1 MADMQEIEKKLW
13 EAADKMRNNM
23 DPAEYKHVVLGL
35 IFLKYI
41 SDRFEAQYQMIKNDN
56 GDVEDKDEYTAEGVF
71 FVPEKARWEN
81 IKKAS
86 PLPSIGEIIDGAML
100 SIEKENSQL
109 QGVLEKRY
117 SREELDKTKLGE
129 LINIITDIETYTKT
143 KTEELDL
150 IGRIYEYFLGRFA
163 SSEGKGGGEFY
174 TPSSIVKT
182 LVEMIEPYKGRV
194 YDPCCGSGG
203 MFVQSE
209 EFVKNHQGRIEDIS
223 IYGQESN
230 STTWKLAKMNLA
242 IRGIE
247 GNLGQSYAD
256 TFLNDQH
263 KRLDAD
269 FVLANPP
276 FNISDWGQENIK
288 DDDRWLYG
296 VPPKGN
302 ANYGWLQHILSKLS
316 HNGVAGV
323 VLANGSLSTS
333 TNEELIIR
341 KGMLEADKIDA
352 IVALPEKL
360 FYTTGIPVSLW
371 ILNNNKSTNS
381 NYRSRKNEVLFIDA
395 RNLGQMI
402 DRKTR
407 ELTQEDVS
415 KIASVY
421 HEWRT
426 KDGDYIDIA
435 GFVKSETLEEIEKN
449 NYVLTP
455 GRYVGIEEVED
466 DGISFE
472 EKMTELTKTLSGQF
486 KKSRELEEEIKK
498 QLASIGFEMEVE

>member
-1 MADMQEIEKKLW
+1 M
-13 EAADKMRNNM
+13 
-23 DPAEYKHVVLGL
+23 Y
-35 IFLKYI
+35 
-41 SDRFEAQYQMIKNDN
+41 DR
-56 GDVEDKDEYTAEGVF
+56 
-71 FVPEKARWEN
+71 
-81 IKKAS
+81 
-86 PLPSIGEIIDGAML
+86 
-100 SIEKENSQL
+100 
-109 QGVLEKRY
+109 
-117 SREELDKTKLGE
+117 
-129 LINIITDIETYTKT
+129 
-143 KTEELDL
+143 
-150 IGRIYEYFLGRFA
+150 
-163 SSEGKGGGEFY
+163 
-174 TPSSIVKT
+174 
-182 LVEMIEPYKGRV
+182 
-194 YDPCCGSGG
+194 CCGSGG
-203 MFVQSE
+203 VFVQSE
-209 EFVKNHQGRIEDIS
+209 EFVKNHQGRIGGIS

-415 KIASVY
+415 KIANVY

-498 QLASIGFEMEVE
+498 QLASIGFEVL

>member
-1 MADMQEIEKKLW
+1 
-13 EAADKMRNNM
+13 
-23 DPAEYKHVVLGL
+23 
-35 IFLKYI
+35 
-41 SDRFEAQYQMIKNDN
+41 
-56 GDVEDKDEYTAEGVF
+56 
-71 FVPEKARWEN
+71 
-81 IKKAS
+81 
-86 PLPSIGEIIDGAML
+86 
-100 SIEKENSQL
+100 
-109 QGVLEKRY
+109 
-117 SREELDKTKLGE
+117 
-129 LINIITDIETYTKT
+129 
-143 KTEELDL
+143 
-150 IGRIYEYFLGRFA
+150 
-163 SSEGKGGGEFY
+163 
-174 TPSSIVKT
+174 
-182 LVEMIEPYKGRV
+182 
-194 YDPCCGSGG
+194 

-256 TFLNDQH
+256 TFFNDQH

-333 TNEELIIR
+333 TNEELTIR

-421 HEWRT
+421 HEWRR
-426 KDGDYIDIA
+426 KDGDYSDIA

-455 GRYVGIEEVED
+455 GRYVGIEEAED

-472 EKMTELTKTLSGQF
+472 EKMTELTKILSEQF

-498 QLASIGFEMEVE
+498 QLASIEFEMEVE

>member
-1 MADMQEIEKKLW
+1 
-13 EAADKMRNNM
+13 
-23 DPAEYKHVVLGL
+23 
-35 IFLKYI
+35 
-41 SDRFEAQYQMIKNDN
+41 
-56 GDVEDKDEYTAEGVF
+56 
-71 FVPEKARWEN
+71 
-81 IKKAS
+81 
-86 PLPSIGEIIDGAML
+86 
-100 SIEKENSQL
+100 
-109 QGVLEKRY
+109 
-117 SREELDKTKLGE
+117 
-129 LINIITDIETYTKT
+129 
-143 KTEELDL
+143 
-150 IGRIYEYFLGRFA
+150 
-163 SSEGKGGGEFY
+163 
-174 TPSSIVKT
+174 
-182 LVEMIEPYKGRV
+182 
-194 YDPCCGSGG
+194 

-421 HEWRT
+421 HEWRR
-426 KDGDYIDIA
+426 KDGDYSDIA

-466 DGISFE
+466 EGISFE

-498 QLASIGFEMEVE
+498 QLASIGFEMEAE

>member
-1 MADMQEIEKKLW
+1 
-13 EAADKMRNNM
+13 
-23 DPAEYKHVVLGL
+23 
-35 IFLKYI
+35 
-41 SDRFEAQYQMIKNDN
+41 
-56 GDVEDKDEYTAEGVF
+56 
-71 FVPEKARWEN
+71 
-81 IKKAS
+81 
-86 PLPSIGEIIDGAML
+86 
-100 SIEKENSQL
+100 
-109 QGVLEKRY
+109 
-117 SREELDKTKLGE
+117 
-129 LINIITDIETYTKT
+129 
-143 KTEELDL
+143 
-150 IGRIYEYFLGRFA
+150 
-163 SSEGKGGGEFY
+163 
-174 TPSSIVKT
+174 
-182 LVEMIEPYKGRV
+182 
-194 YDPCCGSGG
+194 

-333 TNEELIIR
+333 TNEELTIR

-421 HEWRT
+421 HEWRR
-426 KDGDYIDIA
+426 KDGDYSDIA

-498 QLASIGFEMEVE
+498 QLASIGFEMEAE

>member
-1 MADMQEIEKKLW
+1 
-13 EAADKMRNNM
+13 
-23 DPAEYKHVVLGL
+23 
-35 IFLKYI
+35 
-41 SDRFEAQYQMIKNDN
+41 
-56 GDVEDKDEYTAEGVF
+56 
-71 FVPEKARWEN
+71 
-81 IKKAS
+81 
-86 PLPSIGEIIDGAML
+86 
-100 SIEKENSQL
+100 
-109 QGVLEKRY
+109 
-117 SREELDKTKLGE
+117 
-129 LINIITDIETYTKT
+129 
-143 KTEELDL
+143 
-150 IGRIYEYFLGRFA
+150 
-163 SSEGKGGGEFY
+163 
-174 TPSSIVKT
+174 
-182 LVEMIEPYKGRV
+182 
-194 YDPCCGSGG
+194 

-333 TNEELIIR
+333 TNEELTIR

-407 ELTQEDVS
+407 ELTREDVS

-498 QLASIGFEMEVE
+498 QLASIGFEMEAE

>member
-1 MADMQEIEKKLW
+1 
-13 EAADKMRNNM
+13 
-23 DPAEYKHVVLGL
+23 
-35 IFLKYI
+35 
-41 SDRFEAQYQMIKNDN
+41 
-56 GDVEDKDEYTAEGVF
+56 
-71 FVPEKARWEN
+71 
-81 IKKAS
+81 
-86 PLPSIGEIIDGAML
+86 
-100 SIEKENSQL
+100 
-109 QGVLEKRY
+109 
-117 SREELDKTKLGE
+117 
-129 LINIITDIETYTKT
+129 
-143 KTEELDL
+143 
-150 IGRIYEYFLGRFA
+150 
-163 SSEGKGGGEFY
+163 
-174 TPSSIVKT
+174 
-182 LVEMIEPYKGRV
+182 
-194 YDPCCGSGG
+194 

-256 TFLNDQH
+256 TFFNDQH

-421 HEWRT
+421 HEWRR
-426 KDGDYIDIA
+426 KDGDYSDIA

-455 GRYVGIEEVED
+455 GRYVGIEEAED

-498 QLASIGFEMEVE
+498 QLASIGFEVGVE

>member
-1 MADMQEIEKKLW
+1 
-13 EAADKMRNNM
+13 
-23 DPAEYKHVVLGL
+23 
-35 IFLKYI
+35 
-41 SDRFEAQYQMIKNDN
+41 
-56 GDVEDKDEYTAEGVF
+56 
-71 FVPEKARWEN
+71 
-81 IKKAS
+81 
-86 PLPSIGEIIDGAML
+86 
-100 SIEKENSQL
+100 
-109 QGVLEKRY
+109 
-117 SREELDKTKLGE
+117 
-129 LINIITDIETYTKT
+129 
-143 KTEELDL
+143 
-150 IGRIYEYFLGRFA
+150 
-163 SSEGKGGGEFY
+163 
-174 TPSSIVKT
+174 
-182 LVEMIEPYKGRV
+182 
-194 YDPCCGSGG
+194 

-498 QLASIGFEMEVE
+498 QLASIGFEVGVE

>member
-1 MADMQEIEKKLW
+1 
-13 EAADKMRNNM
+13 
-23 DPAEYKHVVLGL
+23 
-35 IFLKYI
+35 
-41 SDRFEAQYQMIKNDN
+41 
-56 GDVEDKDEYTAEGVF
+56 
-71 FVPEKARWEN
+71 
-81 IKKAS
+81 
-86 PLPSIGEIIDGAML
+86 
-100 SIEKENSQL
+100 
-109 QGVLEKRY
+109 
-117 SREELDKTKLGE
+117 
-129 LINIITDIETYTKT
+129 
-143 KTEELDL
+143 
-150 IGRIYEYFLGRFA
+150 
-163 SSEGKGGGEFY
+163 
-174 TPSSIVKT
+174 
-182 LVEMIEPYKGRV
+182 
-194 YDPCCGSGG
+194 

-407 ELTQEDVS
+407 ELTREDVS

-455 GRYVGIEEVED
+455 GRYVGIEEAED

-486 KKSRELEEEIKK
+486 KKSRELEEKIKK
-498 QLASIGFEMEVE
+498 QLASIGFEVGVE

>member
-1 MADMQEIEKKLW
+1 
-13 EAADKMRNNM
+13 
-23 DPAEYKHVVLGL
+23 
-35 IFLKYI
+35 
-41 SDRFEAQYQMIKNDN
+41 
-56 GDVEDKDEYTAEGVF
+56 
-71 FVPEKARWEN
+71 
-81 IKKAS
+81 
-86 PLPSIGEIIDGAML
+86 
-100 SIEKENSQL
+100 
-109 QGVLEKRY
+109 
-117 SREELDKTKLGE
+117 
-129 LINIITDIETYTKT
+129 
-143 KTEELDL
+143 
-150 IGRIYEYFLGRFA
+150 
-163 SSEGKGGGEFY
+163 
-174 TPSSIVKT
+174 
-182 LVEMIEPYKGRV
+182 
-194 YDPCCGSGG
+194 

-498 QLASIGFEMEVE
+498 QLASIGFEMEAE

>member
-1 MADMQEIEKKLW
+1 
-13 EAADKMRNNM
+13 
-23 DPAEYKHVVLGL
+23 
-35 IFLKYI
+35 
-41 SDRFEAQYQMIKNDN
+41 
-56 GDVEDKDEYTAEGVF
+56 
-71 FVPEKARWEN
+71 
-81 IKKAS
+81 
-86 PLPSIGEIIDGAML
+86 
-100 SIEKENSQL
+100 
-109 QGVLEKRY
+109 
-117 SREELDKTKLGE
+117 
-129 LINIITDIETYTKT
+129 
-143 KTEELDL
+143 
-150 IGRIYEYFLGRFA
+150 
-163 SSEGKGGGEFY
+163 
-174 TPSSIVKT
+174 
-182 LVEMIEPYKGRV
+182 
-194 YDPCCGSGG
+194 

-333 TNEELIIR
+333 TNEELTIR

-421 HEWRT
+421 HEWRR
-426 KDGDYIDIA
+426 KDGDYSDIA

-466 DGISFE
+466 EGISFE

-498 QLASIGFEMEVE
+498 QLASIGFEVGVE

>member
-1 MADMQEIEKKLW
+1 
-13 EAADKMRNNM
+13 
-23 DPAEYKHVVLGL
+23 
-35 IFLKYI
+35 
-41 SDRFEAQYQMIKNDN
+41 
-56 GDVEDKDEYTAEGVF
+56 
-71 FVPEKARWEN
+71 
-81 IKKAS
+81 
-86 PLPSIGEIIDGAML
+86 
-100 SIEKENSQL
+100 
-109 QGVLEKRY
+109 
-117 SREELDKTKLGE
+117 
-129 LINIITDIETYTKT
+129 
-143 KTEELDL
+143 
-150 IGRIYEYFLGRFA
+150 
-163 SSEGKGGGEFY
+163 
-174 TPSSIVKT
+174 
-182 LVEMIEPYKGRV
+182 
-194 YDPCCGSGG
+194 

-421 HEWRT
+421 HEWRR
-426 KDGDYIDIA
+426 KDGDYSDIA

-466 DGISFE
+466 EGISFE
-472 EKMTELTKTLSGQF
+472 EKMTELTKILSEQF

-498 QLASIGFEMEVE
+498 QLASIGFEMEAE

>member
-1 MADMQEIEKKLW
+1 
-13 EAADKMRNNM
+13 
-23 DPAEYKHVVLGL
+23 
-35 IFLKYI
+35 
-41 SDRFEAQYQMIKNDN
+41 
-56 GDVEDKDEYTAEGVF
+56 
-71 FVPEKARWEN
+71 
-81 IKKAS
+81 
-86 PLPSIGEIIDGAML
+86 
-100 SIEKENSQL
+100 
-109 QGVLEKRY
+109 
-117 SREELDKTKLGE
+117 
-129 LINIITDIETYTKT
+129 
-143 KTEELDL
+143 
-150 IGRIYEYFLGRFA
+150 
-163 SSEGKGGGEFY
+163 
-174 TPSSIVKT
+174 
-182 LVEMIEPYKGRV
+182 
-194 YDPCCGSGG
+194 

-407 ELTQEDVS
+407 ELTREDVS

-466 DGISFE
+466 EGISFE

-498 QLASIGFEMEVE
+498 QLASIGFEMEAE

>member
-1 MADMQEIEKKLW
+1 
-13 EAADKMRNNM
+13 
-23 DPAEYKHVVLGL
+23 
-35 IFLKYI
+35 
-41 SDRFEAQYQMIKNDN
+41 
-56 GDVEDKDEYTAEGVF
+56 
-71 FVPEKARWEN
+71 
-81 IKKAS
+81 
-86 PLPSIGEIIDGAML
+86 
-100 SIEKENSQL
+100 
-109 QGVLEKRY
+109 
-117 SREELDKTKLGE
+117 
-129 LINIITDIETYTKT
+129 
-143 KTEELDL
+143 
-150 IGRIYEYFLGRFA
+150 
-163 SSEGKGGGEFY
+163 
-174 TPSSIVKT
+174 
-182 LVEMIEPYKGRV
+182 
-194 YDPCCGSGG
+194 

-421 HEWRT
+421 HEWRR
-426 KDGDYIDIA
+426 KDGDYSDIA

>member
-1 MADMQEIEKKLW
+1 
-13 EAADKMRNNM
+13 
-23 DPAEYKHVVLGL
+23 
-35 IFLKYI
+35 
-41 SDRFEAQYQMIKNDN
+41 
-56 GDVEDKDEYTAEGVF
+56 
-71 FVPEKARWEN
+71 
-81 IKKAS
+81 
-86 PLPSIGEIIDGAML
+86 
-100 SIEKENSQL
+100 
-109 QGVLEKRY
+109 
-117 SREELDKTKLGE
+117 
-129 LINIITDIETYTKT
+129 
-143 KTEELDL
+143 
-150 IGRIYEYFLGRFA
+150 
-163 SSEGKGGGEFY
+163 
-174 TPSSIVKT
+174 
-182 LVEMIEPYKGRV
+182 
-194 YDPCCGSGG
+194 

-415 KIASVY
+415 KIANVY

-498 QLASIGFEMEVE
+498 QLASIGFEVGVE

>member
-1 MADMQEIEKKLW
+1 
-13 EAADKMRNNM
+13 
-23 DPAEYKHVVLGL
+23 
-35 IFLKYI
+35 
-41 SDRFEAQYQMIKNDN
+41 
-56 GDVEDKDEYTAEGVF
+56 
-71 FVPEKARWEN
+71 
-81 IKKAS
+81 
-86 PLPSIGEIIDGAML
+86 
-100 SIEKENSQL
+100 
-109 QGVLEKRY
+109 
-117 SREELDKTKLGE
+117 
-129 LINIITDIETYTKT
+129 
-143 KTEELDL
+143 
-150 IGRIYEYFLGRFA
+150 
-163 SSEGKGGGEFY
+163 
-174 TPSSIVKT
+174 
-182 LVEMIEPYKGRV
+182 
-194 YDPCCGSGG
+194 

-333 TNEELIIR
+333 TNEELTIR

-421 HEWRT
+421 HEWRR
-426 KDGDYIDIA
+426 KDGDYSDIA

-466 DGISFE
+466 EGISFE

-498 QLASIGFEMEVE
+498 QLASIGFEMEAE

>member
-1 MADMQEIEKKLW
+1 
-13 EAADKMRNNM
+13 
-23 DPAEYKHVVLGL
+23 
-35 IFLKYI
+35 
-41 SDRFEAQYQMIKNDN
+41 
-56 GDVEDKDEYTAEGVF
+56 
-71 FVPEKARWEN
+71 
-81 IKKAS
+81 
-86 PLPSIGEIIDGAML
+86 
-100 SIEKENSQL
+100 
-109 QGVLEKRY
+109 
-117 SREELDKTKLGE
+117 
-129 LINIITDIETYTKT
+129 
-143 KTEELDL
+143 
-150 IGRIYEYFLGRFA
+150 
-163 SSEGKGGGEFY
+163 
-174 TPSSIVKT
+174 
-182 LVEMIEPYKGRV
+182 
-194 YDPCCGSGG
+194 

-333 TNEELIIR
+333 TNEELTIR

-381 NYRSRKNEVLFIDA
+381 NYRSRKNEVLFIDG

-421 HEWRT
+421 HEWRR
-426 KDGDYIDIA
+426 KDGDYSDIA

-466 DGISFE
+466 EGISFE

-498 QLASIGFEMEVE
+498 QLASIGFEVGVE

>member
-1 MADMQEIEKKLW
+1 
-13 EAADKMRNNM
+13 
-23 DPAEYKHVVLGL
+23 
-35 IFLKYI
+35 
-41 SDRFEAQYQMIKNDN
+41 
-56 GDVEDKDEYTAEGVF
+56 
-71 FVPEKARWEN
+71 
-81 IKKAS
+81 
-86 PLPSIGEIIDGAML
+86 
-100 SIEKENSQL
+100 
-109 QGVLEKRY
+109 
-117 SREELDKTKLGE
+117 
-129 LINIITDIETYTKT
+129 
-143 KTEELDL
+143 
-150 IGRIYEYFLGRFA
+150 
-163 SSEGKGGGEFY
+163 
-174 TPSSIVKT
+174 
-182 LVEMIEPYKGRV
+182 
-194 YDPCCGSGG
+194 

-256 TFLNDQH
+256 TFFNDQH

-421 HEWRT
+421 HEWRR
-426 KDGDYIDIA
+426 KDGDYSDIA

-466 DGISFE
+466 EGISFE

-498 QLASIGFEMEVE
+498 QLASIGFEMEAE

>member
-1 MADMQEIEKKLW
+1 M
-13 EAADKMRNNM
+13 
-23 DPAEYKHVVLGL
+23 HC
-35 IFLKYI
+35 
-41 SDRFEAQYQMIKNDN
+41 IKD
-56 GDVEDKDEYTAEGVF
+56 GT
-71 FVPEKARWEN
+71 N
-81 IKKAS
+81 I
-86 PLPSIGEIIDGAML
+86 
-100 SIEKENSQL
+100 
-109 QGVLEKRY
+109 
-117 SREELDKTKLGE
+117 
-129 LINIITDIETYTKT
+129 
-143 KTEELDL
+143 
-150 IGRIYEYFLGRFA
+150 
-163 SSEGKGGGEFY
+163 
-174 TPSSIVKT
+174 
-182 LVEMIEPYKGRV
+182 
-194 YDPCCGSGG
+194 DPCCGSGG

-230 STTWKLAKMNLA
+230 PTTWKLAKMNLA

-263 KRLDAD
+263 KRLNAD

-276 FNISDWGQENIK
+276 FNISDWGQENIR

-415 KIASVY
+415 KIANVY

>member
-1 MADMQEIEKKLW
+1 
-13 EAADKMRNNM
+13 
-23 DPAEYKHVVLGL
+23 
-35 IFLKYI
+35 
-41 SDRFEAQYQMIKNDN
+41 
-56 GDVEDKDEYTAEGVF
+56 
-71 FVPEKARWEN
+71 
-81 IKKAS
+81 
-86 PLPSIGEIIDGAML
+86 
-100 SIEKENSQL
+100 
-109 QGVLEKRY
+109 
-117 SREELDKTKLGE
+117 
-129 LINIITDIETYTKT
+129 
-143 KTEELDL
+143 
-150 IGRIYEYFLGRFA
+150 
-163 SSEGKGGGEFY
+163 
-174 TPSSIVKT
+174 
-182 LVEMIEPYKGRV
+182 
-194 YDPCCGSGG
+194 

-333 TNEELIIR
+333 TNEELTIK

-421 HEWRT
+421 HEWRR
-426 KDGDYIDIA
+426 KDGDYSDIA

-498 QLASIGFEMEVE
+498 QLASIGFEMEAE

>member
-1 MADMQEIEKKLW
+1 
-13 EAADKMRNNM
+13 
-23 DPAEYKHVVLGL
+23 
-35 IFLKYI
+35 
-41 SDRFEAQYQMIKNDN
+41 
-56 GDVEDKDEYTAEGVF
+56 
-71 FVPEKARWEN
+71 
-81 IKKAS
+81 
-86 PLPSIGEIIDGAML
+86 
-100 SIEKENSQL
+100 
-109 QGVLEKRY
+109 
-117 SREELDKTKLGE
+117 
-129 LINIITDIETYTKT
+129 
-143 KTEELDL
+143 
-150 IGRIYEYFLGRFA
+150 
-163 SSEGKGGGEFY
+163 
-174 TPSSIVKT
+174 
-182 LVEMIEPYKGRV
+182 
-194 YDPCCGSGG
+194 

-421 HEWRT
+421 HEWRR
-426 KDGDYIDIA
+426 KDGDYSDIA

-455 GRYVGIEEVED
+455 GRYVGIEEAED

-472 EKMTELTKTLSGQF
+472 EKMTELTKILSEQF

>member
-1 MADMQEIEKKLW
+1 
-13 EAADKMRNNM
+13 
-23 DPAEYKHVVLGL
+23 
-35 IFLKYI
+35 
-41 SDRFEAQYQMIKNDN
+41 
-56 GDVEDKDEYTAEGVF
+56 
-71 FVPEKARWEN
+71 
-81 IKKAS
+81 
-86 PLPSIGEIIDGAML
+86 
-100 SIEKENSQL
+100 
-109 QGVLEKRY
+109 
-117 SREELDKTKLGE
+117 
-129 LINIITDIETYTKT
+129 
-143 KTEELDL
+143 
-150 IGRIYEYFLGRFA
+150 
-163 SSEGKGGGEFY
+163 
-174 TPSSIVKT
+174 
-182 LVEMIEPYKGRV
+182 
-194 YDPCCGSGG
+194 

-333 TNEELIIR
+333 TNEELTIR

-407 ELTQEDVS
+407 ELTQENVS

-498 QLASIGFEMEVE
+498 QLASIGFEVGVE

>member
-1 MADMQEIEKKLW
+1 
-13 EAADKMRNNM
+13 
-23 DPAEYKHVVLGL
+23 
-35 IFLKYI
+35 
-41 SDRFEAQYQMIKNDN
+41 
-56 GDVEDKDEYTAEGVF
+56 
-71 FVPEKARWEN
+71 
-81 IKKAS
+81 
-86 PLPSIGEIIDGAML
+86 
-100 SIEKENSQL
+100 
-109 QGVLEKRY
+109 
-117 SREELDKTKLGE
+117 
-129 LINIITDIETYTKT
+129 
-143 KTEELDL
+143 
-150 IGRIYEYFLGRFA
+150 
-163 SSEGKGGGEFY
+163 
-174 TPSSIVKT
+174 
-182 LVEMIEPYKGRV
+182 
-194 YDPCCGSGG
+194 

-333 TNEELIIR
+333 TNEELTIR

-455 GRYVGIEEVED
+455 GRYVGIEEAED

-472 EKMTELTKTLSGQF
+472 EKMTELTKILSEQF

-498 QLASIGFEMEVE
+498 QLASIGFEMEAE

>member
-1 MADMQEIEKKLW
+1 
-13 EAADKMRNNM
+13 
-23 DPAEYKHVVLGL
+23 
-35 IFLKYI
+35 
-41 SDRFEAQYQMIKNDN
+41 
-56 GDVEDKDEYTAEGVF
+56 
-71 FVPEKARWEN
+71 
-81 IKKAS
+81 
-86 PLPSIGEIIDGAML
+86 
-100 SIEKENSQL
+100 
-109 QGVLEKRY
+109 
-117 SREELDKTKLGE
+117 
-129 LINIITDIETYTKT
+129 
-143 KTEELDL
+143 
-150 IGRIYEYFLGRFA
+150 
-163 SSEGKGGGEFY
+163 
-174 TPSSIVKT
+174 
-182 LVEMIEPYKGRV
+182 
-194 YDPCCGSGG
+194 

-256 TFLNDQH
+256 TFFNDQH

-333 TNEELIIR
+333 TNEELTIR

-407 ELTQEDVS
+407 ELTQENVS

>member
-1 MADMQEIEKKLW
+1 
-13 EAADKMRNNM
+13 
-23 DPAEYKHVVLGL
+23 
-35 IFLKYI
+35 
-41 SDRFEAQYQMIKNDN
+41 
-56 GDVEDKDEYTAEGVF
+56 
-71 FVPEKARWEN
+71 
-81 IKKAS
+81 
-86 PLPSIGEIIDGAML
+86 
-100 SIEKENSQL
+100 
-109 QGVLEKRY
+109 
-117 SREELDKTKLGE
+117 
-129 LINIITDIETYTKT
+129 
-143 KTEELDL
+143 
-150 IGRIYEYFLGRFA
+150 
-163 SSEGKGGGEFY
+163 
-174 TPSSIVKT
+174 
-182 LVEMIEPYKGRV
+182 
-194 YDPCCGSGG
+194 

-415 KIASVY
+415 KIANVY

>member
-1 MADMQEIEKKLW
+1 M
-13 EAADKMRNNM
+13 
-23 DPAEYKHVVLGL
+23 HC
-35 IFLKYI
+35 
-41 SDRFEAQYQMIKNDN
+41 IKD
-56 GDVEDKDEYTAEGVF
+56 GT
-71 FVPEKARWEN
+71 N
-81 IKKAS
+81 I
-86 PLPSIGEIIDGAML
+86 
-100 SIEKENSQL
+100 
-109 QGVLEKRY
+109 
-117 SREELDKTKLGE
+117 
-129 LINIITDIETYTKT
+129 
-143 KTEELDL
+143 
-150 IGRIYEYFLGRFA
+150 
-163 SSEGKGGGEFY
+163 
-174 TPSSIVKT
+174 
-182 LVEMIEPYKGRV
+182 
-194 YDPCCGSGG
+194 DPCCGSGG

-230 STTWKLAKMNLA
+230 PTTWKLAKMNLA

-263 KRLDAD
+263 KRLNAD

-276 FNISDWGQENIK
+276 FNISDWGQENIR

-302 ANYGWLQHILSKLS
+302 ANYAWLQHILSKLS

-333 TNEELIIR
+333 TNEELTIR

-415 KIASVY
+415 KIANVY

-449 NYVLTP
+449 DYVLTP
-455 GRYVGIEEVED
+455 GRYVGIREVED
-466 DGISFE
+466 DGVSFE
-472 EKMTELTKTLSGQF
+472 EKMTELTKTLSVQF

>member
-1 MADMQEIEKKLW
+1 
-13 EAADKMRNNM
+13 
-23 DPAEYKHVVLGL
+23 
-35 IFLKYI
+35 
-41 SDRFEAQYQMIKNDN
+41 
-56 GDVEDKDEYTAEGVF
+56 
-71 FVPEKARWEN
+71 
-81 IKKAS
+81 
-86 PLPSIGEIIDGAML
+86 
-100 SIEKENSQL
+100 
-109 QGVLEKRY
+109 
-117 SREELDKTKLGE
+117 
-129 LINIITDIETYTKT
+129 
-143 KTEELDL
+143 
-150 IGRIYEYFLGRFA
+150 
-163 SSEGKGGGEFY
+163 
-174 TPSSIVKT
+174 
-182 LVEMIEPYKGRV
+182 
-194 YDPCCGSGG
+194 

-421 HEWRT
+421 HEWRR
-426 KDGDYIDIA
+426 KDGDYSDIA

-455 GRYVGIEEVED
+455 GRYVGIEEAED

-472 EKMTELTKTLSGQF
+472 EKMTELTKILSEQF

-498 QLASIGFEMEVE
+498 QLASIGFEVEVEI

>member
-1 MADMQEIEKKLW
+1 
-13 EAADKMRNNM
+13 
-23 DPAEYKHVVLGL
+23 
-35 IFLKYI
+35 
-41 SDRFEAQYQMIKNDN
+41 
-56 GDVEDKDEYTAEGVF
+56 
-71 FVPEKARWEN
+71 
-81 IKKAS
+81 
-86 PLPSIGEIIDGAML
+86 
-100 SIEKENSQL
+100 
-109 QGVLEKRY
+109 
-117 SREELDKTKLGE
+117 
-129 LINIITDIETYTKT
+129 
-143 KTEELDL
+143 
-150 IGRIYEYFLGRFA
+150 
-163 SSEGKGGGEFY
+163 
-174 TPSSIVKT
+174 
-182 LVEMIEPYKGRV
+182 
-194 YDPCCGSGG
+194 

-333 TNEELIIR
+333 TNEELTIR

-498 QLASIGFEMEVE
+498 QLASIGFEVGVE

>member
-1 MADMQEIEKKLW
+1 
-13 EAADKMRNNM
+13 
-23 DPAEYKHVVLGL
+23 
-35 IFLKYI
+35 
-41 SDRFEAQYQMIKNDN
+41 
-56 GDVEDKDEYTAEGVF
+56 
-71 FVPEKARWEN
+71 
-81 IKKAS
+81 
-86 PLPSIGEIIDGAML
+86 
-100 SIEKENSQL
+100 
-109 QGVLEKRY
+109 
-117 SREELDKTKLGE
+117 
-129 LINIITDIETYTKT
+129 
-143 KTEELDL
+143 
-150 IGRIYEYFLGRFA
+150 
-163 SSEGKGGGEFY
+163 
-174 TPSSIVKT
+174 
-182 LVEMIEPYKGRV
+182 
-194 YDPCCGSGG
+194 

-435 GFVKSETLEEIEKN
+435 WFVKSETLEEIEKN

-498 QLASIGFEMEVE
+498 QLASIGFEMEAE

>member
-1 MADMQEIEKKLW
+1 M
-13 EAADKMRNNM
+13 
-23 DPAEYKHVVLGL
+23 
-35 IFLKYI
+35 
-41 SDRFEAQYQMIKNDN
+41 
-56 GDVEDKDEYTAEGVF
+56 
-71 FVPEKARWEN
+71 
-81 IKKAS
+81 
-86 PLPSIGEIIDGAML
+86 
-100 SIEKENSQL
+100 
-109 QGVLEKRY
+109 
-117 SREELDKTKLGE
+117 
-129 LINIITDIETYTKT
+129 
-143 KTEELDL
+143 
-150 IGRIYEYFLGRFA
+150 
-163 SSEGKGGGEFY
+163 
-174 TPSSIVKT
+174 
-182 LVEMIEPYKGRV
+182 
-194 YDPCCGSGG
+194 
-203 MFVQSE
+203 QSE

-316 HNGVAGV
+316 HNEVAGV

-333 TNEELIIR
+333 TNEELTIR

-407 ELTQEDVS
+407 ELTREDVS

-421 HEWRT
+421 HEWRR
-426 KDGDYIDIA
+426 KDGDYSDIA

-466 DGISFE
+466 EGISFE

-498 QLASIGFEMEVE
+498 QLASIGFEIL

>member
-1 MADMQEIEKKLW
+1 
-13 EAADKMRNNM
+13 
-23 DPAEYKHVVLGL
+23 
-35 IFLKYI
+35 
-41 SDRFEAQYQMIKNDN
+41 
-56 GDVEDKDEYTAEGVF
+56 
-71 FVPEKARWEN
+71 
-81 IKKAS
+81 
-86 PLPSIGEIIDGAML
+86 
-100 SIEKENSQL
+100 
-109 QGVLEKRY
+109 
-117 SREELDKTKLGE
+117 
-129 LINIITDIETYTKT
+129 
-143 KTEELDL
+143 
-150 IGRIYEYFLGRFA
+150 
-163 SSEGKGGGEFY
+163 
-174 TPSSIVKT
+174 
-182 LVEMIEPYKGRV
+182 
-194 YDPCCGSGG
+194 

-333 TNEELIIR
+333 QNEELTIR

-498 QLASIGFEMEVE
+498 QLASIGFEMEAE

>member
-1 MADMQEIEKKLW
+1 
-13 EAADKMRNNM
+13 
-23 DPAEYKHVVLGL
+23 
-35 IFLKYI
+35 
-41 SDRFEAQYQMIKNDN
+41 
-56 GDVEDKDEYTAEGVF
+56 
-71 FVPEKARWEN
+71 
-81 IKKAS
+81 
-86 PLPSIGEIIDGAML
+86 
-100 SIEKENSQL
+100 
-109 QGVLEKRY
+109 
-117 SREELDKTKLGE
+117 
-129 LINIITDIETYTKT
+129 
-143 KTEELDL
+143 
-150 IGRIYEYFLGRFA
+150 
-163 SSEGKGGGEFY
+163 
-174 TPSSIVKT
+174 
-182 LVEMIEPYKGRV
+182 
-194 YDPCCGSGG
+194 

-421 HEWRT
+421 HEWRR
-426 KDGDYIDIA
+426 KDGDYSDIA

-466 DGISFE
+466 EGISFE

-498 QLASIGFEMEVE
+498 QLASIGFEVGVE

>member
-1 MADMQEIEKKLW
+1 
-13 EAADKMRNNM
+13 
-23 DPAEYKHVVLGL
+23 
-35 IFLKYI
+35 
-41 SDRFEAQYQMIKNDN
+41 
-56 GDVEDKDEYTAEGVF
+56 
-71 FVPEKARWEN
+71 
-81 IKKAS
+81 
-86 PLPSIGEIIDGAML
+86 
-100 SIEKENSQL
+100 
-109 QGVLEKRY
+109 
-117 SREELDKTKLGE
+117 
-129 LINIITDIETYTKT
+129 
-143 KTEELDL
+143 
-150 IGRIYEYFLGRFA
+150 
-163 SSEGKGGGEFY
+163 
-174 TPSSIVKT
+174 
-182 LVEMIEPYKGRV
+182 
-194 YDPCCGSGG
+194 

-407 ELTQEDVS
+407 ELTREDVS
-415 KIASVY
+415 KIANVY

-498 QLASIGFEMEVE
+498 QLASIGFEVGVE

>member
-1 MADMQEIEKKLW
+1 
-13 EAADKMRNNM
+13 
-23 DPAEYKHVVLGL
+23 
-35 IFLKYI
+35 
-41 SDRFEAQYQMIKNDN
+41 
-56 GDVEDKDEYTAEGVF
+56 
-71 FVPEKARWEN
+71 
-81 IKKAS
+81 
-86 PLPSIGEIIDGAML
+86 
-100 SIEKENSQL
+100 
-109 QGVLEKRY
+109 
-117 SREELDKTKLGE
+117 
-129 LINIITDIETYTKT
+129 
-143 KTEELDL
+143 
-150 IGRIYEYFLGRFA
+150 
-163 SSEGKGGGEFY
+163 
-174 TPSSIVKT
+174 
-182 LVEMIEPYKGRV
+182 
-194 YDPCCGSGG
+194 

-333 TNEELIIR
+333 TNEELTIR

-455 GRYVGIEEVED
+455 GRYVGIEEAED

-472 EKMTELTKTLSGQF
+472 EKMTELTKILSEQF

-498 QLASIGFEMEVE
+498 QLASIGFE

>member
-1 MADMQEIEKKLW
+1 
-13 EAADKMRNNM
+13 
-23 DPAEYKHVVLGL
+23 
-35 IFLKYI
+35 
-41 SDRFEAQYQMIKNDN
+41 
-56 GDVEDKDEYTAEGVF
+56 
-71 FVPEKARWEN
+71 
-81 IKKAS
+81 
-86 PLPSIGEIIDGAML
+86 
-100 SIEKENSQL
+100 
-109 QGVLEKRY
+109 
-117 SREELDKTKLGE
+117 
-129 LINIITDIETYTKT
+129 
-143 KTEELDL
+143 
-150 IGRIYEYFLGRFA
+150 
-163 SSEGKGGGEFY
+163 
-174 TPSSIVKT
+174 
-182 LVEMIEPYKGRV
+182 
-194 YDPCCGSGG
+194 

-421 HEWRT
+421 HEWRR
-426 KDGDYIDIA
+426 KDGDYSDIA

-498 QLASIGFEMEVE
+498 QLASIGFEVGVE

>member
-1 MADMQEIEKKLW
+1 
-13 EAADKMRNNM
+13 
-23 DPAEYKHVVLGL
+23 
-35 IFLKYI
+35 
-41 SDRFEAQYQMIKNDN
+41 
-56 GDVEDKDEYTAEGVF
+56 
-71 FVPEKARWEN
+71 
-81 IKKAS
+81 
-86 PLPSIGEIIDGAML
+86 
-100 SIEKENSQL
+100 
-109 QGVLEKRY
+109 
-117 SREELDKTKLGE
+117 
-129 LINIITDIETYTKT
+129 
-143 KTEELDL
+143 
-150 IGRIYEYFLGRFA
+150 
-163 SSEGKGGGEFY
+163 
-174 TPSSIVKT
+174 
-182 LVEMIEPYKGRV
+182 
-194 YDPCCGSGG
+194 

-455 GRYVGIEEVED
+455 GRYVGIEEAED

-472 EKMTELTKTLSGQF
+472 EKMTELTKILSEQF

-498 QLASIGFEMEVE
+498 QLASIEFEMEVE

>member
-1 MADMQEIEKKLW
+1 
-13 EAADKMRNNM
+13 
-23 DPAEYKHVVLGL
+23 
-35 IFLKYI
+35 
-41 SDRFEAQYQMIKNDN
+41 
-56 GDVEDKDEYTAEGVF
+56 
-71 FVPEKARWEN
+71 
-81 IKKAS
+81 
-86 PLPSIGEIIDGAML
+86 
-100 SIEKENSQL
+100 
-109 QGVLEKRY
+109 
-117 SREELDKTKLGE
+117 
-129 LINIITDIETYTKT
+129 
-143 KTEELDL
+143 
-150 IGRIYEYFLGRFA
+150 
-163 SSEGKGGGEFY
+163 
-174 TPSSIVKT
+174 
-182 LVEMIEPYKGRV
+182 
-194 YDPCCGSGG
+194 

-333 TNEELIIR
+333 TNEELTIR

-421 HEWRT
+421 HEWRR
-426 KDGDYIDIA
+426 KDGDYSDIA

-466 DGISFE
+466 EGISFE

-498 QLASIGFEMEVE
+498 QLASIGFEVL

>member
-1 MADMQEIEKKLW
+1 
-13 EAADKMRNNM
+13 
-23 DPAEYKHVVLGL
+23 
-35 IFLKYI
+35 
-41 SDRFEAQYQMIKNDN
+41 
-56 GDVEDKDEYTAEGVF
+56 
-71 FVPEKARWEN
+71 
-81 IKKAS
+81 
-86 PLPSIGEIIDGAML
+86 
-100 SIEKENSQL
+100 
-109 QGVLEKRY
+109 
-117 SREELDKTKLGE
+117 
-129 LINIITDIETYTKT
+129 
-143 KTEELDL
+143 
-150 IGRIYEYFLGRFA
+150 
-163 SSEGKGGGEFY
+163 
-174 TPSSIVKT
+174 
-182 LVEMIEPYKGRV
+182 
-194 YDPCCGSGG
+194 

-421 HEWRT
+421 HEWRR
-426 KDGDYIDIA
+426 KDGDYSDIA

-498 QLASIGFEMEVE
+498 QLESIGF

>member
-1 MADMQEIEKKLW
+1 
-13 EAADKMRNNM
+13 
-23 DPAEYKHVVLGL
+23 
-35 IFLKYI
+35 
-41 SDRFEAQYQMIKNDN
+41 
-56 GDVEDKDEYTAEGVF
+56 
-71 FVPEKARWEN
+71 
-81 IKKAS
+81 
-86 PLPSIGEIIDGAML
+86 
-100 SIEKENSQL
+100 
-109 QGVLEKRY
+109 
-117 SREELDKTKLGE
+117 
-129 LINIITDIETYTKT
+129 
-143 KTEELDL
+143 
-150 IGRIYEYFLGRFA
+150 
-163 SSEGKGGGEFY
+163 
-174 TPSSIVKT
+174 
-182 LVEMIEPYKGRV
+182 
-194 YDPCCGSGG
+194 

-455 GRYVGIEEVED
+455 GRYVGIEEAED

-498 QLASIGFEMEVE
+498 QLASIGFEMEAE

>member
-1 MADMQEIEKKLW
+1 M
-13 EAADKMRNNM
+13 
-23 DPAEYKHVVLGL
+23 
-35 IFLKYI
+35 
-41 SDRFEAQYQMIKNDN
+41 
-56 GDVEDKDEYTAEGVF
+56 T
-71 FVPEKARWEN
+71 
-81 IKKAS
+81 
-86 PLPSIGEIIDGAML
+86 
-100 SIEKENSQL
+100 
-109 QGVLEKRY
+109 
-117 SREELDKTKLGE
+117 
-129 LINIITDIETYTKT
+129 
-143 KTEELDL
+143 
-150 IGRIYEYFLGRFA
+150 
-163 SSEGKGGGEFY
+163 SE
-174 TPSSIVKT
+174 
-182 LVEMIEPYKGRV
+182 
-194 YDPCCGSGG
+194 GSGG

-230 STTWKLAKMNLA
+230 STTWKLSKMNLA

-333 TNEELIIR
+333 TNEELTIR

-421 HEWRT
+421 HEWRR
-426 KDGDYIDIA
+426 KDGDYSDIA

-466 DGISFE
+466 EGISFE

-498 QLASIGFEMEVE
+498 QLASIGFEVGVE

>member
-1 MADMQEIEKKLW
+1 M
-13 EAADKMRNNM
+13 
-23 DPAEYKHVVLGL
+23 
-35 IFLKYI
+35 
-41 SDRFEAQYQMIKNDN
+41 
-56 GDVEDKDEYTAEGVF
+56 
-71 FVPEKARWEN
+71 
-81 IKKAS
+81 
-86 PLPSIGEIIDGAML
+86 
-100 SIEKENSQL
+100 
-109 QGVLEKRY
+109 LEKRY

-323 VLANGSLSTS
+323 GLANGSLSTS
-333 TNEELIIR
+333 TNDELSIR
-341 KGMLEADKIDA
+341 EGMLEAVKIEA
-352 IVALPEKL
+352 LVASREKL
-360 FYTTGIPVSLW
+360 FYTTGIPVTLW
-371 ILNNNKSTNS
+371 ILRNKN
-381 NYRSRKNEVLFIDA
+381 
-395 RNLGQMI
+395 
-402 DRKTR
+402 
-407 ELTQEDVS
+407 
-415 KIASVY
+415 
-421 HEWRT
+421 
-426 KDGDYIDIA
+426 
-435 GFVKSETLEEIEKN
+435 
-449 NYVLTP
+449 
-455 GRYVGIEEVED
+455 
-466 DGISFE
+466 
-472 EKMTELTKTLSGQF
+472 
-486 KKSRELEEEIKK
+486 
-498 QLASIGFEMEVE
+498 